1 MHETLILQ
9 LLILLAVANGTP
21 VIAKLLLGDKFA
33 ASLDGGAPFGDG
45 RPWFGPSKTIRGF
58 VLAVLATTGAAVL
71 LGLGWKMGV
80 LVGTMAMAGDLLSSF
95 VKRRLGLVPS
105 SQAIGL
111 DQIPESLFPSLQPVC
126 FFRLPRSMSPLP
138 QCCSLPAGFFCR
150 GSSTSGTCAT
160 GPISSA
166 DADDAA

>member
-9 LLILLAVANGTP
+9 LLVLLAVANGTP

-71 LGLGWKMGV
+71 LGLVENGGPGWHDGDGGRSSV
-80 LVGTMAMAGDLLSSF
+80 EFREAQARAGA
-95 VKRRLGLVPS
+95 K
-105 SQAIGL
+105 
-111 DQIPESLFPSLQPVC
+111 QPGHW
-126 FFRLPRSMSPLP
+126 PRSDP
-138 QCCSLPAGFFCR
+138 
-150 GSSTSGTCAT
+150 
-160 GPISSA
+160 
-166 DADDAA
+166 

>member
-95 VKRRLGLVPS
+95 VKRRLGLAPS

-111 DQIPESLFPSLQPVC
+111 DQIPESLFPLLAARLLLPLTALDVTVATML
-126 FFRLPRSMSPLP
+126 FFAGGLLLSRLLYKWHVRDRPY
-138 QCCSLPAGFFCR
+138 
-150 GSSTSGTCAT
+150 
-160 GPISSA
+160 
-166 DADDAA
+166 